1 MEQDEYKK
9 EEINWSFIEF
19 IDNQDVVD
27 LIEKVCFSMS
37 VRFIFKTLF

>member
-1 MEQDEYKK
+1 MEQDEYRK

-27 LIEKVCFSMS
+27 LIEKVHVSMS